1 MCQSFLSAL
10 IGLVLVA
17 CSSTPSTDDAGVDG
31 GTTPG
36 DPNVQVGA
44 FTVRVPGESAGT
56 GNVSVVGK
64 VYDGPTPQLLIWQA
78 SSESGTCKLLKPRV
92 PFCAASCGGS
102 AACVENDT
110 CQNYPAAKS
119 VGVVKVTGIRTNLGA
134 SEFSMSPV
142 ASGYQPPA
150 GVSLPSDAV
159 SEGNAIRISAAGD
172 AYAPFTLEAKGIAS
186 LSLNNSSIPVA
197 ENQAVSLTW
206 PAAQAST
213 GSRVKVRL
221 DISHHGGS
229 KGKIECDA
237 PDTGSFEIPAGMVT
251 ELLAL
256 GVAGF
261 PTIIVTRQTVA
272 SATIVP
278 GRVDLII
285 ASEVE
290 RAVSI
295 AGLESCTSDADC
307 TPPKKC
313 QADLTCK

>member
-1 MCQSFLSAL
+1 MRQPSVLAL
-10 IGLVLVA
+10 AASVLIA
-17 CSSTPSTDDAGVDG
+17 CSSDLSTNDAGVYE

-36 DPNVQVGA
+36 DPNVRVGA
-44 FTVRVPGESAGT
+44 FSVRVPGDSADNT
-56 GNVSVVGK
+56 SVLGK
-64 VYDGPTPQLLIWQA
+64 VYDGPTPQALIWET
-78 SSESGTCKLLKPRV
+78 SSELGGCKLLTPRV
-92 PFCAASCGGS
+92 PLCSASCGGS

-110 CQNYPAAKS
+110 CQDYPVAKS
-119 VGVVKVTGIRTNLGA
+119 VGVVTVTGIRIDSGG
-134 SEFSMSPV
+134 SEFSMSPI
-142 ASGYQPPA
+142 ANNYQPPA
-150 GVSLPSDAV
+150 VISLRSNAV
-159 SEGNAIRISAAGD
+159 REGDTIRFSAAGG
-172 AYAPFTLEAKGIAS
+172 AYPPFRLEAKGVAS
-186 LSLNNSSIPVA
+186 LSLSNTSIPVA

-206 PAAQAST
+206 PAALAST
-213 GSRVKVRL
+213 GSRIKVSL
-221 DISHHGGS
+221 DISHHGGT

-237 PDTGSFEIPAGMVT
+237 PDTGALEIPARMVT
-251 ELLAL
+251 ELLTL

-261 PTIIVTRQTVA
+261 PTIIVTRQTTG

-295 AGLESCTSDADC
+295 AGLESCTGDAEC